1 MAQSNAERQRRYRKR
16 LKSLAE
22 NGGNAVRKLNEAY
35 NAAAA
40 HQRDMALAQIRQKI
54 ARSKDEFFIRAMQ
67 DMIDS
72 LPPPSYDWTLED
84 WCAIAALLAKADE
97 ATTVA
102 EAEKQALRRL
112 QALKPPKT
120 PRRPWS
126 PFRHVVVAKPKNV
139 PDPSGRLYSP
149 SRESLRE
156 EPATESA
163 APGTAAR
170 ELALLAPSPEK
181 GAAPDRYE

>member
-22 NGGNAVRKLNEAY
+22 NGGNAVRKLNTAY

-40 HQRDMALAQIRQKI
+40 EQRDMALAQIGQKI
-54 ARSKDEFFIRAMQ
+54 ARSKDEIFIRTMQ
-67 DMIDS
+67 DMIDR

-84 WCAIAALLAKADE
+84 WCGIAALLGRADE
-97 ATTVA
+97 AETVA
-102 EAEKQALRRL
+102 EAEKLALRRL
-112 QALKPPKT
+112 RALAPPKT

-126 PFRHVVVAKPKNV
+126 PFRHVVVAKPKNT
-139 PDPSGRLYSP
+139 PDPSGQLYSP
-149 SRESLRE
+149 GRESLDE

-163 APGTAAR
+163 APAIPTR
-170 ELALLAPSPEK
+170 ELA
-181 GAAPDRYE
+181 